1 MSNFKGAGVALV
13 TPFHSD
19 KSIDYT
25 GLERVIEHIIAGGVD
40 YLVVLGTTGETA
52 TLSNSEKKDILAYS
66 IKINQGRVPIL
77 YGLGGNSTNTLLEE
91 IKETDFSGVDGILSV
106 SPYYNKPSQEGIIAH
121 YRQVADNS
129 PVPVILYN
137 VPGRTMSN
145 ITAESTLILS
155 KHENIIGIKE
165 SSGNLEQCLH
175 IAAKKQKDFLLI
187 SGDDMMASVIKS
199 IGGEGLISVMGN
211 AYPKIIKA
219 LVTGGPEESIKS
231 TFKLLELNPLMYLES
246 NPVGIK
252 CLLKL
257 MNLCGD
263 EVRLPLLKA
272 TDALSNQIKKIS
284 SPIQ

>member
-19 KSIDYT
+19 KSIDYD
-25 GLERVIEHIIAGGVD
+25 GLERVIEHVIAGGVD

-52 TLSNSEKKDILAYS
+52 TLSRSEKKDILAYS
-66 IKINQGRVPIL
+66 IKVNQGRLPIV

-91 IKETDFSGVDGILSV
+91 INETDFSGVDAILSV

-121 YRQVADNS
+121 YKAVADHS

-145 ITAESTLILS
+145 VTAESTLVLS
-155 KHENIIGIKE
+155 RHENIIGIKE
-165 SSGNLEQCLH
+165 SSGDLEQCMH
-175 IAAKKQKDFLLI
+175 IAAKKPKDFLLI
-187 SGDDMMASVIKS
+187 SGDDMQGSVIRA
-199 IGGEGLISVMGN
+199 IGGEGLISVMAN
-211 AYPKIIKA
+211 AYPAIIRA
-219 LVTGGPEESIKS
+219 IVSGGPEESIKA
-231 TFKLLELNPLMYLES
+231 TFKLLEINPLMYAES

-252 CLLKL
+252 CLMKL
-257 MNLCGD
+257 MDICGG

-272 TDALSNQIKKIS
+272 SDSLVNQIKKAYL
-284 SPIQ
+284 PI